1 MWKKNLIFPYSLNC
15 LWQMITRKKIPS
27 IGESVRKYSEVQ
39 VFLHVQKNQFYVY
52 LFNYCTELWR
62 PGRAR
67 PPSPDNVPP
76 LPPPLPW
83 FSYLYQHW
91 QPIYQTNDIIPLCK
105 LFSCCETK
113 PSQLSPSYLGVW
125 YNNHIHNSL
134 LETIMKYFW
143 KTHLSGC
150 LHFSGYII
158 TSPLY
163 LTTYLFSLLAIINLI
178 SLKCVYF
185 KTNQ

>member
-1 MWKKNLIFPYSLNC
+1 M
-15 LWQMITRKKIPS
+15 
-27 IGESVRKYSEVQ
+27 
-39 VFLHVQKNQFYVY
+39 QKNQFYVY
-52 LFNYCTELWR
+52 PFNYCTELWR

-91 QPIYQTNDIIPLCK
+91 QPIYQTKWHNSIVQIVQL
-105 LFSCCETK
+105 LTLHCCETK

-134 LETIMKYFW
+134 LVTIMKYFW
-143 KTHLSGC
+143 KTHQSGC

-178 SLKCVYF
+178 SLRCVYF

>member
-1 MWKKNLIFPYSLNC
+1 MSLYER
-15 LWQMITRKKIPS
+15 L
-27 IGESVRKYSEVQ
+27 SEVQ

-52 LFNYCTELWR
+52 PFNYCTELWR

-91 QPIYQTNDIIPLCK
+91 QPIYQTKWHNSIVQIVQL
-105 LFSCCETK
+105 LTLYCCETK
-113 PSQLSPSYLGVW
+113 PSQLSPSYLG
-125 YNNHIHNSL
+125 YDIIIIFIIYCLSDNYEIL
-134 LETIMKYFW
+134 LKDPP
-143 KTHLSGC
+143 C
-150 LHFSGYII
+150 LAVFISQVIYLVI

-178 SLKCVYF
+178 SLRCVYF